1 MKIALAQIN
10 PVVGD
15 IKGNFEKI
23 VEFIN
28 RAKYQKADLVVFP
41 ELATVGYP
49 PKDFLFMQDFLKANE
64 KYINEIVL
72 PATYQIGVI
81 LGTVSQDTEG
91 NLYNSAF
98 FIYDGKIVE
107 VFDKTLL
114 PNYDVFDEKRYFK
127 PAQLRKV
134 ASFKGIKLGVN
145 ICEDIWKDYV
155 FEPNVDYSVDVLEE
169 QYKLKP
175 DIFINISASPYYL
188 GKQNM
193 RVEMIEKKIKKYA
206 IPFIYVNQVGA
217 NDELIFDGSSF
228 VVNEEGKR
236 VVQLKAFEEDIKI
249 VDIDELKNFKEL
261 PEMKEDISW
270 VYNALVLGVRDYCKK
285 SGFKKAVV
293 GLSGGIDSAV
303 VCAIAVE
310 ALGKENVLA
319 VSMPSRYSSE
329 GSKSDARILAENLGI
344 EFRVIPIEPVFESYL
359 SVFNGDNS
367 AIGDLAEENIQ
378 ARIRGNYLMFIS
390 NREGHIVLTT
400 GNKSELAMGYCTLYG
415 DMSGSL
421 APIADVPKTMVYELA
436 KYINRK
442 KEIIPISIIEK
453 APSAELRPNQKDE
466 DSLPPYKILDEILKM
481 YIEENRSVKE
491 IVEKGY
497 DEKLVKDVINKVNRI
512 EYKRKQAAPVLK
524 VTTKAFGIGRRMPI
538 VHNFKL

>member
-1 MKIALAQIN
+1 M
-10 PVVGD
+10 
-15 IKGNFEKI
+15 
-23 VEFIN
+23 
-28 RAKYQKADLVVFP
+28 
-41 ELATVGYP
+41 GYP
-49 PKDFLFMQDFLKANE
+49 PKDFLFMQDFLEANE

-81 LGTVSQDTEG
+81 LGTVRQDTEG

-127 PAQLRKV
+127 PAQIRKV

-155 FEPNVDYSVDVLEE
+155 FEPSVDYSVDVLEE
-169 QYKLKP
+169 QFKLKP

-206 IPFIYVNQVGA
+206 IPFVYVNQVGT
-217 NDELIFDGSSF
+217 NDELIFDGASF

-249 VDIDELKNFKEL
+249 VDMEELKNFKEL
-261 PEMKEDISW
+261 PEIKEDISW

-329 GSKSDARILAENLGI
+329 GSKSDARILADNLEI
-344 EFRVIPIEPVFESYL
+344 EFRVIPIEPVFKSYL
-359 SVFNGDNS
+359 SVFNGDNNV
-367 AIGDLAEENIQ
+367 IGDLAEENIQ

-421 APIADVPKTMVYELA
+421 AVIADVPKTMVYELA
-436 KYINRK
+436 RYINRE
-442 KEIIPISIIEK
+442 KEIIPTSIIEK

-481 YIEENRSVKE
+481 YIEENRSAKE
-491 IVEKGY
+491 IIEKGY
-497 DEKLVKDVINKVNRI
+497 DERLVKDIINKVNRV
-512 EYKRKQAAPVLK
+512 EYKRKQAAPGLK
-524 VTTKAFGIGRRMPI
+524 ITTKAFGTGRRMPI